1 MGDFLIDKIN
11 FDIMIN
17 YVSSAENLK
26 LFMTLLTSEYP
37 SIQYDAFN
45 VFKVV
50 CFNDLRIRFLL
61 PIQIKIR
68 RLRTFCEIIVIY

>member
-11 FDIMIN
+11 FDIMID
-17 YVSSAENLK
+17 YVGSAENLK

-50 CFNDLRIRFLL
+50 
-61 PIQIKIR
+61 
-68 RLRTFCEIIVIY
+68 IIDG